1 MSPSLSGSELGSL
14 EQRSTSAQYSSP
26 GRRQRSET
34 RLPTILGRLGPPA
47 VDYYEVRS
55 TTAKEGDS

>member
-1 MSPSLSGSELGSL
+1 VSPSRSGSKLNSL
-14 EQRSTSAQYSSP
+14 ELRSTSAQYSSP

-34 RLPTILGRLGPPA
+34 RLPTIPGRLGSPA